1 MRTTYHLVPAATWAE
16 RSAKDTYAPPS
27 LAAEGFVHCTDGEA
41 ELLATGDRYYRDDP
55 RPYLALTIDLDAVD
69 ARWGYDDPG
78 RIYPHVH
85 GPIPPQAILGARP
98 IERAPD
104 GRFVRFAPGP
114 ADA

>member
-55 RPYLALTIDLDAVD
+55 RPYVVLTIDLDAVG
-69 ARWGYDDPG
+69 AEWGYDDPG

-85 GPIPPQAILGARP
+85 GAIPPPAVLAARR
-98 IERAPD
+98 IERTAD
-104 GRFVRFAPGP
+104 GRFVGIAPVS